1 MIIRLPLYAIRDT
14 HKSNEYWTSPVKHD
28 YKFRHRDSNKTLK
41 NKMLAFVFL
50 VDKEKKDETKLS

>member
-1 MIIRLPLYAIRDT
+1 MIIGLPLYAIRDT

-50 VDKEKKDETKLS
+50 VDKEKKR